1 MLEELMLEPSIF
13 TRGRGFTLIELMVVL
28 ALVAILASLATP
40 SYRSFMVNQQLTSAS
55 SDFLASMLQAR
66 SEAMRRGLPVSIL
79 PTNGTSWDSGWYLTV
94 ANNSC
99 APTGTTF
106 GNREALTSMVTI
118 KTSTNAVS
126 TGVTN
131 KSFVST
137 NPSFTY
143 SPVGFPVTSCAS
155 PYYSGAMNG
164 RMVFQ
169 ATETSREKQIVVS
182 NSGRA
187 RICDP
192 QRETCTAD

>member
-1 MLEELMLEPSIF
+1 MLEPSIF

-99 APTGTTF
+99 APTGTAF
-106 GNREALTSMVTI
+106 GNRDALTSMITI
-118 KTSTNAVS
+118 KTTTSGVS
-126 TGVTN
+126 TAVTN

-164 RMVFQ
+164 RIVFQ

-187 RICDP
+187 RVCDP